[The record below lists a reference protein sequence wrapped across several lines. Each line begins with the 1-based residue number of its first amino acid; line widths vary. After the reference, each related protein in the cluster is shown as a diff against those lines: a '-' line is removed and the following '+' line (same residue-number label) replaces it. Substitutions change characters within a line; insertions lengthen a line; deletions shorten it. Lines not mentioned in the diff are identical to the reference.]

1 MTRWLGILLIS
12 INNRQQ
18 TTDNRKMLPFLLA
31 SIALTL
37 SPGPDILYV
46 LTQSISNGKKFGIAT
61 AAGLV
66 SGILVHTTLIAL
78 GVSAIIK
85 QSEIIFMGIK
95 ILGACYLLWIA
106 FQVYKAPASI
116 ELNSNTG
123 KKKSLLSLFK
133 QGFIMNVL
141 NPKVTLFFLA
151 FFPGFIDEKLGNV
164 TQQIYVLGF
173 LFMLQAFLI
182 FSLVSILADRL
193 TIFIRNN
200 NTFSVFLKWFQ
211 IVVFILIA
219 VLILI

>member
-1 MTRWLGILLIS
+1 MF
-12 INNRQQ
+12 
-18 TTDNRKMLPFLLA
+18 TTFLLA

-46 LTQSISNGKKFGIAT
+46 LTQSISNGKKYGITT

-66 SGILVHTTLIAL
+66 SGILVHTSLIAL
-78 GVSAIIK
+78 GVSAVIK
-85 QSEIIFMGIK
+85 QSELIFLAIK

-106 FQVYKAPASI
+106 YQVYKSPASI
-116 ELNSNTG
+116 DLKSND
-123 KKKSLLSLFK
+123 KKRKSLLALVQ

-173 LFMLQAFLI
+173 IFMLQAFVI
-182 FSLVSILADRL
+182 FSLVSVLADRL
-193 TIFIRNN
+193 TIFIRQNQK
-200 NTFSVFLKWFQ
+200 FADFLKWFQ
-211 IVVFILIA
+211 IIVFAVIA
-219 VLILI
+219 VLILA

>member
-1 MTRWLGILLIS
+1 MFIT
-12 INNRQQ
+12 
-18 TTDNRKMLPFLLA
+18 FLLA

-46 LTQSISNGKKFGIAT
+46 LSQSISNGKKFGIAT

-85 QSEIIFMGIK
+85 QSELIFTVIK
-95 ILGACYLLWIA
+95 IIGACYLLWIA
-106 FQVYKAPASI
+106 FQVYKAPSSI
-116 ELNSNTG
+116 DLNADS
-123 KKKSLLSLFK
+123 KPKKSLLSLFK

-164 TQQIYVLGF
+164 TQQIYLLGF
-173 LFMLQAFLI
+173 LFMLQAFVI
-182 FSLVSILADRL
+182 FSLVSILADSL

-200 NTFSVFLKWFQ
+200 NAFSVFLKWFQ

>member
-1 MTRWLGILLIS
+1 
-12 INNRQQ
+12 
-18 TTDNRKMLPFLLA
+18 MLTFLLA

-85 QSEIIFMGIK
+85 QSELIFTGIK
-95 ILGACYLLWIA
+95 IVGACYLLWIA

-116 ELNSNTG
+116 DLNADS
-123 KKKSLLSLFK
+123 KPKKSPISLYK

-164 TQQIYVLGF
+164 TQQIYLLGF
-173 LFMLQAFLI
+173 LFMLQAFVI
-182 FSLVSILADRL
+182 FSLVSILADKL
-193 TIFIRNN
+193 TVFIRNN
-200 NTFSVFLKWFQ
+200 IAFSIFLKWFQ
-211 IVVFILIA
+211 IAVFIAIA

>member
-1 MTRWLGILLIS
+1 MIS
-12 INNRQQ
+12 
-18 TTDNRKMLPFLLA
+18 FLLA

-85 QSEIIFMGIK
+85 QSELIFTAIK
-95 ILGACYLLWIA
+95 IVGACYLLWIA

-116 ELNSNTG
+116 DLKSNNNNE
-123 KKKSLLSLFK
+123 KSLLSLFK

-151 FFPGFIDEKLGNV
+151 FFPGFIDEKLDNV
-164 TQQIYVLGF
+164 TQQIYLLGF
-173 LFMLQAFLI
+173 LFMLQAFVI
-182 FSLVSILADRL
+182 FSLVSILADKL
-193 TIFIRNN
+193 TFFIRNN
-200 NTFSVFLKWFQ
+200 NQFALFLKWFQ
-211 IVVFILIA
+211 IAVFIVIA

>member
-1 MTRWLGILLIS
+1 MEIV
-12 INNRQQ
+12 
-18 TTDNRKMLPFLLA
+18 PFLIA
-31 SIALTL
+31 SVALTV

-46 LTQSISNGKKFGIAT
+46 MTQSISNGKKFGIAT

-78 GVSAIIK
+78 GISAVLK
-85 QSEIIFMGIK
+85 QSEMVFTAIK

-116 ELNSNTG
+116 TFSTASG
-123 KKKSLLSLFK
+123 KQKSLRALFK

-151 FFPGFIDEKLGNV
+151 FFPGFIDESLGNV
-164 TQQIYVLGF
+164 TQQIYLLGF

-182 FSLVSILADRL
+182 FSLVSIIADKL
-193 TIFIRNN
+193 TVFIRTNQK
-200 NTFSVFLKWFQ
+200 FALFLKWMQ
-211 IVVFILIA
+211 IVVFIGIA
-219 VLILI
+219 VLILV